1 MIRFD
6 FPTSGWTTPRR
17 VPAPIETNHTAF
29 ADLWA
34 KKTERL
40 LASDPGLSR
49 TRIEVRRLEDKV
61 AKVASKRCSV
71 EEVSAL
77 HRELE
82 DWLASGAGDDQV
94 RRSVA
99 ASPQNLTR
107 SLDIPPLE
115 RRITAG
121 HSHEPPRTF

>member
-17 VPAPIETNHTAF
+17 VPAPIETSPTAF

-40 LASDPGLSR
+40 LASEPGLSR
-49 TRIEVRRLEDKV
+49 TRMDVRRLEDKV
-61 AKVASKRCSV
+61 AKVAAKRCSV

-82 DWLASGAGDDQV
+82 DWLASDARDDQV
-94 RRSVA
+94 RSINVPSTYHNVDRAFRHLS
-99 ASPQNLTR
+99 T
-107 SLDIPPLE
+107 
-115 RRITAG
+115 
-121 HSHEPPRTF
+121 